1 MSAETETPRRTA
13 AFSAASI
20 SARSKRKITISIVL
34 FARAIADSTGAT
46 PSCGWMSS
54 FTMNAVSVTDAALRR
69 CPMQHSRLRACSKVD
84 SLQPARQA
92 RIRSVDVT
100 EPKRHLRRA
109 DDLLAAHTPG
119 APAPGLRGPRLLI
132 LVVE

>member
-1 MSAETETPRRTA
+1 
-13 AFSAASI
+13 
-20 SARSKRKITISIVL
+20 
-34 FARAIADSTGAT
+34 
-46 PSCGWMSS
+46 
-54 FTMNAVSVTDAALRR
+54 
-69 CPMQHSRLRACSKVD
+69 MQHSRLRACSKVD

-132 LVVE
+132 LVVERDPHIRELEAHYLNAAGFQVEFALDGNAALAQART